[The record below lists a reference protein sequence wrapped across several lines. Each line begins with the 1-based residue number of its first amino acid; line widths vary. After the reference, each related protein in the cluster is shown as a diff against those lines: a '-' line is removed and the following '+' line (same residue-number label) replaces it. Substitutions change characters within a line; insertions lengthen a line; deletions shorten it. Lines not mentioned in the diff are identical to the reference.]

1 MENLNV
7 RNELLPLLRSASMC
21 AVLGLCSTLAIAL
34 RGDPCEQA
42 NKFQT
47 DKGRNQMYLYMI
59 YGAVQCKQD
68 WLQVANFGD
77 VYEAGGGASAPWW
90 GLVHTS
96 EGACLSSQDDAP
108 FKV

>member
-1 MENLNV
+1 
-7 RNELLPLLRSASMC
+7 MC

-96 EGACLSSQDDAP
+96 EGACFRLRMMNLSKCD
-108 FKV
+108 